1 MPIGPPELGGHNFGR
16 RRAWAKDGQAYLE
29 KAQAYIAKGNFN
41 AAEIE
46 LRNAER
52 EAPKDAHIRALLAQ
66 VYLNLGNFAYAERSA
81 RAARDLNAPEAE
93 YILTLAEAMLRQ
105 GKLADI
111 PGEIKPGNRPP
122 ELESKVRVAL
132 ALAAAALRD
141 PAKAELLLRE
151 AVALDP
157 KSAGAKITLAKALI
171 RSKPEEAEKI
181 VDDVLAAEPKSADAI
196 ALKGEML
203 SLRGDAD
210 GAIQRFGEA
219 LAADPGNI
227 GARLARANLYLN
239 RGDYADLD
247 KDLEAVLKAAPQ
259 DFRANY
265 LRALEYVKSR
275 TSPPPTGSW
284 SGSALVLRIYRT
296 DFMSRP

>member
-1 MPIGPPELGGHNFGR
+1 MRYVGKGR
-16 RRAWAKDGQAYLE
+16 RLASGALVAAAVIASGGFGQPADWTSGSWGPRFWTPRAWAKDGQAYLE
-29 KAQAYIAKGNFN
+29 KAQAYIAKGNFS

-66 VYLNLGNFAYAERSA
+66 VYLKLGNFAYAERAA

-122 ELESKVRVAL
+122 ELESKIRVAL
-132 ALAAAALRD
+132 AVAANALRD

-157 KSAGAKITLAKALI
+157 KSVGAKVTLAKLLFKG
-171 RSKPEEAEKI
+171 KPEEAEKI
-181 VDDVLAAEPKSADAI
+181 VDEVLAAEPKSADAI
-196 ALKGEML
+196 ALKGEIL
-203 SLRGDAD
+203 ALRGDAD
-210 GAIQRFGEA
+210 GAVQRFGEA
-219 LAADPGNI
+219 LAARPGQHRRPF
-227 GARLARANLYLN
+227 GTCQYLP
-239 RGDYADLD
+239 
-247 KDLEAVLKAAPQ
+247 E
-259 DFRANY
+259 
-265 LRALEYVKSR
+265 
-275 TSPPPTGSW
+275 
-284 SGSALVLRIYRT
+284 SG
-296 DFMSRP
+296 